1 MTIWMPL
8 AALPYFA
15 LYTHNMRLMGYR
27 PVRDLIRVYAL
38 NLLLIPVHLTGAVT
52 SVRQALAGTK
62 IPFRR
67 TPKVSGR
74 TRTSGMDLALQL
86 VMVGMSAVLGIYY
99 ASQTRWISGTFAL
112 VNAALLLYGIKQFI
126 GFAEFRQDL
135 WLSAQERFKSA
146 ALSEVPTRMPGVG
159 PPSIASLAVRR
170 ISSLSRSLLAT
181 PCCVEH
187 PPSRLKRF
195 PGPASLAQEPSLNP
209 IQLENQRSGTSAW
222 MVAEGDSA

>member
-1 MTIWMPL
+1 MPL

-15 LYTHNMRLMGYR
+15 LYARDLRLMGYR

-99 ASQTRWISGTFAL
+99 ASQTRWLSGTFAL

-135 WLSAQERFKSA
+135 WLSAQERVGSA
-146 ALSEVPTRMPGVG
+146 ALSVCRPECSSG
-159 PPSIASLAVRR
+159 PPHVSASGGSPSFKPFAIATRHAMLYGAF
-170 ISSLSRSLLAT
+170 SSRWKCF
-181 PCCVEH
+181 PR
-187 PPSRLKRF
+187 PS
-195 PGPASLAQEPSLNP
+195 SLAQNR
-209 IQLENQRSGTSAW
+209 RSTRPKWRTNDPARVHGC
-222 MVAEGDSA
+222 